1 MHLNTDDFIVCFFWE
16 LNLKLSLSK
25 DMITSFFKSDN
36 KDFENFTSKMYILY
50 ILLDSSSVNVDR
62 EK

>member
-1 MHLNTDDFIVCFFWE
+1 MDNYCHWTIQNLFWTT
-16 LNLKLSLSK
+16 LSK